1 MLSDELIR
9 LSDPDTNEQDV
20 FVILE
25 TLPKHGRLIAN
36 GAEVYVPGLRLSLDS
51 LRRGKLLCQ
60 NNGDSASMDNINIA
74 ATDLLN
80 DGFLSGNMETTL
92 PITLTLQVNTN
103 SSYEKNA
110 SFPKKSISTRKPNL

>member
-1 MLSDELIR
+1 MLSDELIL

-36 GAEVYVPGLRLSLDS
+36 GAEVYVPGLRVSLDS
-51 LRRGKLLCQ
+51 LRRGKLLYQ
-60 NNGDSASMDNINIA
+60 NNGDSASMDNVNIA

-80 DGFLSGNMETTL
+80 DGFLSGNMETML
-92 PITLTLQVNTN
+92 PITLTLQVNR
-103 SSYEKNA
+103 
-110 SFPKKSISTRKPNL
+110 KKTSKKIANYS